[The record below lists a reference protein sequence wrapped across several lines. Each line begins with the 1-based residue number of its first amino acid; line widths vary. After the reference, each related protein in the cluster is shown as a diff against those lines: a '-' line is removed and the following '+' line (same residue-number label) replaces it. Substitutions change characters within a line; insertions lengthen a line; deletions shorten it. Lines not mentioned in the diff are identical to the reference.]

1 MNSKKLDK
9 NAIIFLVSVGILF
22 LFLIIGI
29 FIVEKN
35 GIPVFDRPEPDEI
48 TEKEPE
54 EDDSISHVGEFDLS
68 FLKLENERKN
78 MIYSPLSLKN
88 ALFMLKEGANGKTK
102 EELDALLKDVSLKK
116 YQNVPKVLS
125 LANGMFVRNT
135 FRDSVKKE
143 YIDLLKN
150 NYNAE
155 VNFDEFRNA
164 QNVNRWINKNTFG
177 IIEKMLEDDTVK
189 DENLKLILI
198 NALAI
203 DMDWANPFS
212 ETSTNVEKFYNG
224 DETYDV
230 NMMSREFQ
238 GKYYVDSN
246 ISVAKLDLAQY
257 SGNALEF
264 VLIMPK
270 TLEDYIKNVSTN
282 DINELLDKMKI
293 PGEKQNVTVHLP
305 RFNYE
310 YEIDAK
316 EDLNKLGV
324 KEVFDL
330 DKADLSNIS
339 SDDLYLGDIKHKAKI
354 SVKERGVTAAAVTVE
369 VAYATSAEEPPKE
382 EIDLRFDKPFM
393 YLIKDKNSDQIWFVG
408 TVYKPEE

>member
-1 MNSKKLDK
+1 MDK
-9 NAIIFLVSVGILF
+9 HAILF
-22 LFLIIGI
+22 LVFIGLLFLVLIIGI

-35 GIPVFDRPEPDEI
+35 GIPIFDRPEPDPI
-48 TEKEPE
+48 TEE
-54 EDDSISHVGEFDLS
+54 ESDDEEENISNISEFDLS
-68 FLKLENERKN
+68 FLKLENDRKN
-78 MIYSPLSLKN
+78 IIYSPLSLKN
-88 ALFMLKEGANGKTK
+88 ALFMLKEGTEGKTK
-102 EELDALLKDVSLKK
+102 DEIDALLKDVSLKK

-125 LANGMFVRNT
+125 LANGMFIRNT
-135 FRDSVKKE
+135 YKDSVKKE
-143 YIDLLKN
+143 YIDILKN
-150 NYNAE
+150 DYNAE
-155 VNFDEFRNA
+155 VYFDEFRNA

-189 DENLKLILI
+189 DETLKLILI

-203 DMDWANPFS
+203 DMDWVNRFD
-212 ETSTNVEKFYNG
+212 ENKTSVEKFYNG
-224 DETYDV
+224 DEVYDV
-230 NMMSREFQ
+230 NMMSRGSKE
-238 GKYYVDSN
+238 KYYIDSDVTATRL
-246 ISVAKLDLAQY
+246 SLAQY

-264 VLIMPK
+264 VIIMPE
-270 TLEDYIKNVSTN
+270 TLEEYINNVSID
-282 DINELLDKMKI
+282 DINELLNKMKK
-293 PGEKQNVTVHLP
+293 PEEKQNVTVHLP

-310 YEIDAK
+310 YNLDAK
-316 EDLNKLGV
+316 EDLKELGV

-354 SVKERGVTAAAVTVE
+354 SVKERGVTASAVTVE
-369 VAYATSAEEPPKE
+369 MAYNTSAQEPPTK